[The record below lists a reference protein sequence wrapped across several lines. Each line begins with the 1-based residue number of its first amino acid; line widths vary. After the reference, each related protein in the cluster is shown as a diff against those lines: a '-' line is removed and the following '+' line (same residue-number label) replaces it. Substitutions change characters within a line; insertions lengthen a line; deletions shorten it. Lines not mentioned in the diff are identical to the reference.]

1 MNQWVVWRIYPL
13 DDPKCRHVPHIDV
26 LKIWFHKDFSDIFRC
41 SLIRKTS
48 QDPLFQKMAALYE
61 HIGDLVALGDA
72 DATTK
77 AYQEAGPEKIR
88 HIMFYL
94 RLDPPIQ
101 LPLA

>member
-1 MNQWVVWRIYPL
+1 
-13 DDPKCRHVPHIDV
+13 
-26 LKIWFHKDFSDIFRC
+26 
-41 SLIRKTS
+41 
-48 QDPLFQKMAALYE
+48 MAALYE

-77 AYQEAGPEKIR
+77 AYQEAGSEKIR
-88 HIMFYL
+88 HIMFYF

>member
-1 MNQWVVWRIYPL
+1 MIYCRKAHLPPGP
-13 DDPKCRHVPHIDV
+13 PKVQACSLHRFSENLV
-26 LKIWFHKDFSDIFRC
+26 LEKCFPGIFTW

-77 AYQEAGPEKIR
+77 AYQEAGSQEI
-88 HIMFYL
+88 
-94 RLDPPIQ
+94 
-101 LPLA
+101 